1 MEIKLDNF
9 GSRLEQCMKQSGY
22 TNKILTEEIQLS
34 KNAIGNYKSNNVPNA
49 MILLKLSQKLG
60 VSMEYL
66 LTGETTEQR
75 KLSENEKELIDN
87 FSLLPEREQIKFIG
101 KIEDIAKQYKET
113 AGRLSNSKI
122 G

>member
-1 MEIKLDNF
+1 
-9 GSRLEQCMKQSGY
+9 Y

-66 LTGETTEQR
+66 LTGETTEQM